1 MPTIDDAGRL
11 HRMRRFVRACV
22 DEARHLR
29 EQIDEARRVVR
40 DARQEWTV
48 GASHIRDEARA
59 ALAGNEP
66 VIDVGERP
74 SPLARAGRTAAAIVV
89 VALALGALA
98 TFATFFVQ
106 LLVALVIATRVLGLR
121 IDPAIL
127 SPR

>member
-1 MPTIDDAGRL
+1 MPTTDDASGL
-11 HRMRRFVRACV
+11 HRVRHFVNACV
-22 DEARHLR
+22 EEARHLR
-29 EQIDEARRVVR
+29 AQVDAARRVVR
-40 DARQEWTV
+40 DARQEWSNST
-48 GASHIRDEARA
+48 SQFRDEARA
-59 ALAGNEP
+59 ALGASEP
-66 VIDVGERP
+66 IIDVGERP
-74 SPLARAGRTAAAIVV
+74 SPLARAGRTAAALIV